1 MIEII
6 IALLIALGINLD
18 REQISVVDQSTGIIF
33 GVGSGTGSANSE
45 IDQPQVYVLF
55 QDENGEYHLERR

>member
-18 REQISVVDQSTGIIF
+18 REQVTVIDRNTGISF
-33 GVGSGTGSANSE
+33 GVGTGAGSANSE
-45 IDQPQVYVLF
+45 IDQPQVYILF
-55 QDENGEYHLERR
+55 QDENGEYYLERR